1 MKPSI
6 QFSSWVK
13 PLKDPNKVL
22 YCFYQRSFALS
33 NMGKRALESLMNSD
47 KQKRNLSAKVPSITS
62 YFKRPTAPSKTS
74 VPSSADTDTD
84 TQACAT
90 ATEKNRIPVV
100 SQMLTHYVR
109 EDDVLK
115 VEILWAL
122 KVVESHFLYNSFR
135 NIVDLQKTMLPD
147 SKIVEKFLSWFDKIS
162 ILNYPWTCTLFSWWA
177 SKTDSRKMLYV
188 SMKF

>member
-1 MKPSI
+1 MFSIKNGWMKPSI

-22 YCFYQRSFALS
+22 CCFDQRSFALS
-33 NMGKRALESLMNSD
+33 NMGKRALESLINSD

-74 VPSSADTDTD
+74 VPSSADTGTD
-84 TQACAT
+84 TQAFCAT
-90 ATEKNRIPVV
+90 ATEKNRSPVV

-115 VEILWAL
+115 V
-122 KVVESHFLYNSFR
+122 
-135 NIVDLQKTMLPD
+135 
-147 SKIVEKFLSWFDKIS
+147 
-162 ILNYPWTCTLFSWWA
+162 
-177 SKTDSRKMLYV
+177 
-188 SMKF
+188 